1 LNSRRKTPKRKN
13 KSKTEISETL
23 DSVQKKEL
31 ECQKLEA
38 IGDLAAS
45 KGRIIDALRSYD
57 SIVALGGASA
67 TVWSKIGEYLL
78 LVGEQSQAIGA
89 FQHSIALDATN
100 AATHHNLARALF
112 SLGEVDQSLESLR
125 KATTLTSQL
134 DPWQGI
140 ANLIPGAPKATNA
153 DVLEAR
159 SHWAKR
165 LAKDLGIT
173 LDAKGNHRIARRESE
188 RPIHVAY
195 LSAHFGGQNYMKP
208 VWGLINRHD
217 RSAFRVDLLS
227 DKKSDSSISGYKPFP
242 TDTITDVSCLN
253 DAQLSEFITSR
264 EIDILVDLSA
274 YSHQRRLSFFL
285 QKVAPITIAWF
296 NMFAT
301 SGFPG
306 FDLIVGDKHVVPP
319 EEEQF
324 YTEQVIRLPCSYL
337 TFQVNYEVPD
347 VSPLPCLASDRF
359 TFGSLVSQY
368 KITPPVIDAWSEILR
383 RCPESRLL
391 LANSELKSPSNRSYL
406 AEKFVSQGID
416 SDRLLL
422 LPPAPH
428 HAYLKYYDQIDLA
441 LDAYPYNGGTTT
453 MESIWQGVPVLT
465 KCGDRWAARTSQS
478 LLLESH
484 LSDFVARD
492 QSSFIEQSVRWATD
506 KSAWPELAKLRNTM
520 REKLLASR
528 VCDCDLLTRE
538 METLFRG
545 CLANELGQN

>member
-1 LNSRRKTPKRKN
+1 MNSRRKPPKRKS
-13 KSKTEISETL
+13 KSKSDFSKISDSLENQNLECRRLETL
-23 DSVQKKEL
+23 
-31 ECQKLEA
+31 
-38 IGDLAAS
+38 GDLAAHE
-45 KGRIIDALRSYD
+45 GRIIDALRSYD

-67 TVWSKIGEYLL
+67 SVWSKIGEYLL
-78 LVGEQSQAIGA
+78 LVGEHAQAIGA
-89 FQHSIALDATN
+89 FNHAIALDATN

-125 KATTLTSQL
+125 KATTLTTQL
-134 DPWQGI
+134 DPCQGI
-140 ANLIPGAPKATNA
+140 ANLIPNAPKSTNA

-159 SHWAKR
+159 RTWAKR
-165 LAKDLGIT
+165 LAVNSSIT
-173 LDAKGNHRIARRESE
+173 LDTNRQSRIARPEYQ
-188 RPIHVAY
+188 RPLHIAY
-195 LSAHFGGQNYMKP
+195 LSAHFSGQNYMKP

-217 RSAFRVDLLS
+217 RSAFRIDLLS
-227 DKKSDSSISGYKPFP
+227 DKKSDSSIAGYKPFP
-242 TDTITDVSCLN
+242 TDTITDVSSLN
-253 DAQLSEFITSR
+253 DAELSAFVTSR

-285 QKVAPITIAWF
+285 QKVAPVTIAWF

-324 YTEQVIRLPCSYL
+324 YMEQVVRLPCSYL

-347 VSPLPCLASDRF
+347 VAPLPCLASGRF

-368 KITPPVIDAWSEILR
+368 KINPSMIEAWSEILR

-391 LANSELKSPSNRSYL
+391 LANSELKSPSNRSYVSD
-406 AEKFVSQGID
+406 KFVSQGIE
-416 SDRLLL
+416 SERLLL

-428 HAYLKYYDQIDLA
+428 HTYLKYYDQIDLA

-453 MESIWQGVPVLT
+453 MEAIWQGVPVLT
-465 KCGDRWAARTSQS
+465 KIGDRWAARTSQS
-478 LLLESH
+478 LLFECH
-484 LSDFVARD
+484 LSNFVATD
-492 QSSFIEQSVRWATD
+492 QAAYIDQAVHWATD
-506 KSAWPELAKLRNTM
+506 KSSWPELSTLRNTM
-520 REKLLASR
+520 REQLLASP

-538 METLFRG
+538 MESLFRR
-545 CLANELGQN
+545 CLRIG

>member
-1 LNSRRKTPKRKN
+1 MNSRRKTPKRKN
-13 KSKTEISETL
+13 KSKTEVRESL
-23 DSVQKKEL
+23 DSVRKNDL
-31 ECQKLEA
+31 ECRRLEA

-45 KGRIIDALRSYD
+45 EGRIIDALRSYD
-57 SIVALGGASA
+57 AIVALGGASA
-67 TVWSKIGEYLL
+67 RVWNKIGDYLL
-78 LVGEQSQAIGA
+78 LVGEQAQAIGA
-89 FQHSIALDATN
+89 FQNSIALDATN
-100 AATHHNLARALF
+100 AATHHNLARAFF

-140 ANLIPGAPKATNA
+140 ANLIPGAPKSTNA

-159 SHWAKR
+159 SQWAKR

-173 LDAKGNHRIARRESE
+173 LDANGKRHMVQRESA

-195 LSAHFGGQNYMKP
+195 LSAHFSGQNYMKP

-227 DKKSDSSISGYKPFP
+227 DKKSDTSINGYKPFP
-242 TDTITDVSCLN
+242 TDTISDVSSLD
-253 DAQLSEFITSR
+253 DAQLGEFITSR

-285 QKVAPITIAWF
+285 HKVAPVTIAWF

-306 FDLIVGDKHVVPP
+306 FDLIVGDKHVAPP
-319 EEEQF
+319 EEDKF
-324 YTEQVIRLPCSYL
+324 YSEKVVRLPCSYL
-337 TFQVNYEVPD
+337 TFQVDYEVPD
-347 VSPLPCLASDRF
+347 VAPLPCLVSGRF

-368 KITPPVIDAWSEILR
+368 KITPPVIDAWGEILK

-391 LANSELKSPSNRSYL
+391 LANSELKSPSNRDYL
-406 AEKFVSQGID
+406 IDKLVSRGVEPE
-416 SDRLLL
+416 RLLL

-428 HAYLKYYDQIDLA
+428 HTYLRYYDQIDLA
-441 LDAYPYNGGTTT
+441 LDAFPYNGGTTT
-453 MESIWQGVPVLT
+453 MEAIWQGVPVLT
-465 KCGDRWAARTSQS
+465 KNGDRWAARTSQS
-478 LLLESH
+478 LLLECH
-484 LSDFVARD
+484 LSSFVEAD
-492 QSSFIEQSVRWATD
+492 QAAYIEQAVSWATD
-506 KSAWPELAKLRNTM
+506 KSSWLELSALRSNM
-520 REKLLASR
+520 REQLLAGR

-538 METLFRG
+538 MESLFRR
-545 CLANELGQN
+545 CSPKI